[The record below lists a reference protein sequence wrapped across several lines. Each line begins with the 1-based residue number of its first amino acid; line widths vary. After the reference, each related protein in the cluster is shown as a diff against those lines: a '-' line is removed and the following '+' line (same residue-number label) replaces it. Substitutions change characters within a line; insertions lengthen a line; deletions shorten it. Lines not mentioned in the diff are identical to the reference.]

1 MKNKDPVYLTKKRSE
16 VSCGQGNDYGHPTLS
31 DRESRAYFPRY
42 PTENELVILHN
53 LLKHTKL

>member
-1 MKNKDPVYLTKKRSE
+1 MKNKDPVYLTKKTAGSA
-16 VSCGQGNDYGHPTLS
+16 PTLS